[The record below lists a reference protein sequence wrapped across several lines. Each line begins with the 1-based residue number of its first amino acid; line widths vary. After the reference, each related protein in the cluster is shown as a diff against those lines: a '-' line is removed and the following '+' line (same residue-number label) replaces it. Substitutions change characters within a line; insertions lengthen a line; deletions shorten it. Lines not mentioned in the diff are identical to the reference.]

1 MMISKSV
8 ISASLLLFC
17 ASTFA
22 QAPDSS
28 KPAKAPKTAYYI
40 DTKVLDLT
48 LLVPPPP
55 AQDSETTKAELA
67 ELHRIEQSRTPAQA
81 AVAKAD
87 EDDQTIFVF
96 RSVVGEK
103 FTPEDLPLTAALGA
117 HVHNEEPVASN
128 TLKAV
133 YRRPRPYQ
141 FDATLHP
148 VCKTSEVPDSYPS
161 GHGVSGYLL
170 AFTVAQIV
178 PEKRFEIL
186 ARADEYARNRLV
198 CGVHYASDLV
208 ASRSVA
214 YAVFGYMMATPRFQ
228 IDLAAAR
235 TETRK
240 KLGLN

>member
-1 MMISKSV
+1 MIPNSV
-8 ISASLLLFC
+8 LSASLLLFC

-22 QAPDSS
+22 QAPDPS
-28 KPAKAPKTAYYI
+28 KPVKPARTAYYI
-40 DTKVLDLT
+40 DTKVLDLS
-48 LLVPPPP
+48 LLVSPPP
-55 AQDSETTKAELA
+55 AQDSETVKAEVA
-67 ELHRIEQSRTPAQA
+67 EIHRIEQNRTPAQVA
-81 AVAKAD
+81 AAKAD

-96 RSVVGEK
+96 RSVLGDK
-103 FTPEDLPLTAALGA
+103 FAPDDLPLTAALGA

-128 TLKAV
+128 VLKAAFH
-133 YRRPRPYQ
+133 RPRPYQ
-141 FDATLHP
+141 FDTTLHP

-178 PEKRFEIL
+178 PEKRTEIL
-186 ARADEYARNRLV
+186 ARADEYAHNRLV
-198 CGVHYASDLV
+198 CGVHYPSDLA

-228 IDLAAAR
+228 VDLAAAR